1 MQKIVIV
8 NFKAYVSGK
17 KAVELARSLKTKKV
31 NLMIAVQN
39 VDLYRISSLN
49 IKVLAQ
55 HVDNIDIG
63 AFTGKVLAEG
73 IKQSNAYGVL
83 LNHSEDRL
91 NFNVLKKTVKKCK
104 EVGLKTIVCCANLF
118 EAKKILKLNVDYLA
132 FEVPELIG
140 TGRSISRV
148 KPESVRKF
156 VKIVGKKSVP
166 LCGAG
171 VTTNEDFKATLSL
184 GCKGVLLASR
194 IVKTK
199 DPGKALKELIS

>member
-104 EVGLKTIVCCANLF
+104 EVSLKTIVCCANLF

-171 VTTNEDFKATLSL
+171 VTTNEDYKQALKL
-184 GCKGVLLASR
+184 GCKGVLLASG
-194 IVKTK
+194 IVKARNA
-199 DPGKALKELIS
+199 GKALKELIS